1 MSLEH
6 LYEIL
11 KKVDGKV
18 DEVYKLRDRED
29 AELTKL
35 IGEIRVK
42 IQGEVEDYIK
52 KLINEYKESRSNE
65 IEEEVRKYSENL
77 SGEVEGF
84 RKRLMN
90 AIDKT
95 VEEVIKTLISD

>member
-1 MSLEH
+1 VSLEH

-11 KKVDGKV
+11 RKVDGKV
-18 DEVYKLRDRED
+18 DEVYKLRDHED

-35 IGEIRVK
+35 IGETRVK
-42 IQGEVEDYIK
+42 VQGEVEDYIK
-52 KLINEYKESRSNE
+52 KLINEYKESKSKE

-77 SGEVEGF
+77 SREVEDF
-84 RKRLMN
+84 RKKLIS

>member
-1 MSLEH
+1 VSLEH